1 MIRSCLWIIGVLV
14 ALGLLGAF
22 LFAKAMELSVTY
34 IVWQT
39 KTSPDGKFKAVA
51 HYADG
56 GATSRFFTDV
66 SIVPAGFD
74 TPEKTERALDYPN
87 TVFYS
92 ELPGDK
98 ITLVWTQPRTLLIRY
113 PKGKPIPHFTPSV
126 QVDGQTF
133 QIEKKEAADE
143 TP

>member
-1 MIRSCLWIIGVLV
+1 MVRSCLWIVGLLV

-22 LFAKAMELSVTY
+22 LFAKAIEQSVTY

-51 HYADG
+51 HYADA
-56 GATSRFFTDV
+56 GATTGFFTDI

-74 TPEKTERALDYPN
+74 TPKKTHHKPDYPN
-87 TVFYS
+87 IVFYS
-92 ELPGDK
+92 KLPGD
-98 ITLVWTQPRTLLIRY
+98 TLQLVWAQPRTLLIRY
-113 PKGKPIPHFTPSV
+113 PKGKTIQDFTPSV